1 MSNKKDNNK
10 VRTTVIFDEKNFKYV
25 KNRAFNEDKNR
36 SDIINELI
44 QEKIKEN
51 N

>member
-1 MSNKKDNNK
+1 MKTNTVK
-10 VRTTVIFDEKNFKYV
+10 TTVVFDIDNFDYIK
-25 KNRAFNEDKNR
+25 KKAFDEDKNR

-44 QEKIKEN
+44 QKDKEKAKEN

>member
-1 MSNKKDNNK
+1 MKTNTVK
-10 VRTTVIFDEKNFKYV
+10 TTVVFDIDNFDYIKNK
-25 KNRAFNEDKNR
+25 AFNEDKNR

-44 QEKIKEN
+44 QKDKEKAKEN